1 MSVICNV
8 IIPQIDPRVQEDIN
22 KLKSKM
28 QEIQNSET
36 MKQAR
41 DMAEQ
46 CFANLDYSIGHSELL
61 KLANTVVDKIH
72 EIKGYSEMIEQSKA
86 FNEQIKTMLTLT
98 LVKVKKSVINI
109 YKKIVSCSRTP
120 RSNNRTSNF
129 SKSTK
134 GDSGDGGE
142 SDQPGD
148 PPSHTCTS
156 AHPHL
161 ITPSTPQKNRFTYS
175 RHSASCKCPMVGGG
189 QYD

>member
-120 RSNNRTSNF
+120 RSHNRAS
-129 SKSTK
+129 SLIKSSK
-134 GDSGDGGE
+134 GDSGD

-161 ITPSTPQKNRFTYS
+161 IPPSTPQKNRFIYS
-175 RHSASCKCPMVGGG
+175 RRLASCQCPMAQGVA
-189 QYD
+189 

>member
-1 MSVICNV
+1 MSIICSA
-8 IIPQIDPRVQEDIN
+8 IIPQNDPKVQEDIN

-41 DMAEQ
+41 DIAEQ

-109 YKKIVSCSRTP
+109 YKKIISCSRTP
-120 RSNNRTSNF
+120 RSNNRTSSF
-129 SKSTK
+129 SKSTQ
-134 GDSGDGGE
+134 GDSGD

-148 PPSHTCTS
+148 PPRHYLNSS
-156 AHPHL
+156 SKKPHC
-161 ITPSTPQKNRFTYS
+161 KNRIVLPYS
-175 RHSASCKCPMVGGG
+175 RRLASCQWLMAQGVA
-189 QYD
+189 

>member
-8 IIPQIDPRVQEDIN
+8 IIPQIDPRVQENIN
-22 KLKSKM
+22 NFSAQIK
-28 QEIQNSET
+28 EECN
-36 MKQAR
+36 
-41 DMAEQ
+41 
-46 CFANLDYSIGHSELL
+46 
-61 KLANTVVDKIH
+61 KI
-72 EIKGYSEMIEQSKA
+72 K
-86 FNEQIKTMLTLT
+86 EQIEIATKSIEEEFNKPEYQELIEYARNNADEFNKRVMAILNETA
-98 LVKVKKSVINI
+98 VKVKKSVINI

-161 ITPSTPQKNRFTYS
+161 IPPSTPQKNRFIYS
-175 RHSASCKCPMVGGG
+175 RRLASCSCFMAQGVA
-189 QYD
+189 

>member
-120 RSNNRTSNF
+120 RSNNRTSSF
-129 SKSTK
+129 SKSTQ
-134 GDSGDGGE
+134 GDSGD
-142 SDQPGD
+142 SDQPD
-148 PPSHTCTS
+148 PPSPPGL
-156 AHPHL
+156 AYL
-161 ITPSTPQKNRFTYS
+161 LTPSYLISRTPKKNRYS
-175 RHSASCKCPMVGGG
+175 SSWQSAPNYCSMFGGG
-189 QYD
+189 RA

>member
-1 MSVICNV
+1 MSIICSA
-8 IIPQIDPRVQEDIN
+8 IIPQNDPKVQEDIN

-134 GDSGDGGE
+134 GDSGDSE

-148 PPSHTCTS
+148 PPRHY
-156 AHPHL
+156 HL
-161 ITPSTPQKNRFTYS
+161 TPSSKDSHCKNRIVLPYS
-175 RHSASCKCPMVGGG
+175 RRLASCQCPMAQGVA
-189 QYD
+189 

>member
-1 MSVICNV
+1 MQNSSICND
-8 IIPQIDPRVQEDIN
+8 IIPQIDPKTQEVIDN
-22 KLKSKM
+22 LKSKM

-120 RSNNRTSNF
+120 RSNNRTSSF
-129 SKSTK
+129 SKSTQ
-134 GDSGDGGE
+134 GDGGE

-148 PPSHTCTS
+148 PPRHYHLNSSSKNSHC
-156 AHPHL
+156 
-161 ITPSTPQKNRFTYS
+161 KNRIILPYS
-175 RHSASCKCPMVGGG
+175 RRLASCGCLMAQGVA
-189 QYD
+189 

>member
-1 MSVICNV
+1 MSIICSA
-8 IIPQIDPRVQEDIN
+8 IIPQNDPKVQEDIN

-120 RSNNRTSNF
+120 RSNNRTSSF
-129 SKSTK
+129 SKSTQ
-134 GDSGDGGE
+134 GDSGD
-142 SDQPGD
+142 SDQPE
-148 PPSHTCTS
+148 PPSPPGLAHLFTS
-156 AHPHL
+156 PRL
-161 ITPSTPQKNRFTYS
+161 ISLSQRNRSFFSWQTTS
-175 RHSASCKCPMVGGG
+175 GNCRMSGGG
-189 QYD
+189 RA

>member
-1 MSVICNV
+1 MSIICSA
-8 IIPQIDPRVQEDIN
+8 IIPQNDPKVQEDIN

-120 RSNNRTSNF
+120 RSNNRSSNF

-134 GDSGDGGE
+134 GDSGD
-142 SDQPGD
+142 SDQPE
-148 PPSHTCTS
+148 PPSPPGLAYLLTYPQISHT
-156 AHPHL
+156 
-161 ITPSTPQKNRFTYS
+161 QKNKSFLS
-175 RHSASCKCPMVGGG
+175 WQSAPGNCSMVGGG
-189 QYD
+189 KI